1 MGACKGKEKNDIDE
15 EIKNDRKK
23 MALIHKLLLL
33 GAGESGKSTLAK
45 QVKLIH
51 LSGFTEE
58 EKKSYRLIIN
68 QNIITSMQT
77 LIEGA
82 EKFNLALD
90 GSVKSLAQLVQSG
103 SDYKLTSDLADAVK
117 KLWATESIKH
127 TWERANELQIIESA
141 PYYFDKIDTISADT
155 YIPDEQD
162 ILRSRVKTTG
172 IMEIK
177 FQVNDN
183 DFILV
188 DVGGQR
194 SERRKWLHCF
204 QDVTAI
210 IFCVSMSE
218 YDQFLNEDDTV
229 RRTDESTT
237 LFEEICNSRWFG
249 KLPVILFLNKYDLF
263 KEKMKRVDLKVAFPE
278 YDGGLDYKKGRDFLK
293 QKYSSLN
300 RQNKQI
306 YVHITTATNTNN
318 IKNVFADVVDIVLK
332 QNLAD
337 TGLIKDGGGAA
348 TGGTGGGGGDD

>member
-1 MGACKGKEKNDIDE
+1 MGACKGKEKNEIDE

-23 MALIHKLLLL
+23 MASVHKLLLL

-82 EKFNLALD
+82 EKFSIPLD
-90 GSVKSLAQLVQSG
+90 SSLKSAVGLVQGG
-103 SDYKLTSDLADAVK
+103 SDYKLTSELAEAVK
-117 KLWATESIKH
+117 KLWVSDAIKK
-127 TWERANELQIIESA
+127 TWLRASELQIIESA
-141 PYYFDKIDTISADT
+141 SFYFDRIDVISADT

-177 FQVNDN
+177 FQIDGN

-263 KEKMKRVDLKVAFPE
+263 KEKMKRTDLKVAFPE

-293 QKYSSLN
+293 TKYESLN
-300 RQNKQI
+300 HQSKKI
-306 YVHITTATNTNN
+306 YVHVTTATDTNN
-318 IKNVFADVVDIVLK
+318 VKAVFADVFDIVL
-332 QNLAD
+332 QQSLAD
-337 TGLIKDGGGAA
+337 VGLVKNQEGGSV
-348 TGGTGGGGGDD
+348 

>member
-1 MGACKGKEKNDIDE
+1 MGNCKGKEKNEIDE
-15 EIKNDRKK
+15 EIKQDRKK
-23 MALIHKLLLL
+23 LATVHKLLLL

-51 LSGFTEE
+51 LAGFTEE

-82 EKFNLALD
+82 EKFGLSLD
-90 GSVKSLAQLVQSG
+90 AKAKTQAGLVQSG
-103 SDYKLTSDLADAVK
+103 SDYKLTVDLAEAVK
-117 KLWATESIKH
+117 LLWAHESIKK
-127 TWERANELQIIESA
+127 TWDRASELQIIESA
-141 PYYFDKIDTISADT
+141 SYYFDKIDTISADT

-177 FQVNDN
+177 FQIEGN

-263 KEKMKRVDLKVAFPE
+263 KDKMKRTDLKVAFPE
-278 YDGGLDYKKGRDFLK
+278 FDGGLDYKKGRDFLK
-293 QKYSSLN
+293 AKYTSLN
-300 RQNKQI
+300 RQSKQI

-318 IKNVFADVVDIVLK
+318 IKNVFADVIDIILK
-332 QNLAD
+332 QSLAD
-337 TGLIKDGGGAA
+337 TGLVKGD
-348 TGGTGGGGGDD
+348 GGGGGDD